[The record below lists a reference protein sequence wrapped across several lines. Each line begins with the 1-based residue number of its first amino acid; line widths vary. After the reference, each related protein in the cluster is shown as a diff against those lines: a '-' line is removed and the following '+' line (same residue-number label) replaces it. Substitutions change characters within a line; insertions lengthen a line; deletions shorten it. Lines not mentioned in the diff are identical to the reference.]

1 MLAQTAQWKIVAHF
15 QQTNAIIE
23 AVYKLVVFEGKQLPN
38 PFKLLSLT
46 TFAENSQ
53 SSEYQCNLSY

>member
-23 AVYKLVVFEGKQLPN
+23 AVYKLVVFEGKKLSN
-38 PFKLLSLT
+38 PFKLLT